1 MKRTHF
7 VVGIHV
13 TDRVQHIPDVQ
24 RLFTEYG
31 CYIRTRIGLHQAEE
45 SVCSPNGLILLDML
59 YDQEACRQLVEQLR
73 AIEGV
78 EVKTIE
84 FTHEA

>member
-59 YDQEACRQLVEQLR
+59 YDQEACRQLVDHLR